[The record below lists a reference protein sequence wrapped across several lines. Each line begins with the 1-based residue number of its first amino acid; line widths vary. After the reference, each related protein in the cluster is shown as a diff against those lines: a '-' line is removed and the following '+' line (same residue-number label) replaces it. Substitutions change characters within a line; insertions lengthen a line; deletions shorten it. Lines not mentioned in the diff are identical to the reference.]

1 MTENKGADILGI
13 HHVTAMAGDPQANV
27 DFYTRVLGLR
37 MVKKTVNFDDPGTYH
52 LYYGDELGHPGTI
65 LTFFPWPGAAR
76 GRRGAGQATATAF
89 RVPQGALGFWRER
102 LEQLGVEQNGV
113 SERFGREVLTFHDHD
128 GLLLELVVDEAGAGF
143 EPWRES
149 PVATERAIR
158 GFYGVTLT
166 EAYADLTSR
175 FLGEIMGFELTG
187 EDGDRRQ
194 FRAGTGEK
202 AAAVEVVGVPGA
214 ERGRISAGTVHH
226 IAWRVAGDEEQQ
238 EWRERLLRSGAQVTP
253 ALDRN
258 YFRSIY
264 FHEPGGVL
272 FEIATDPPG
281 FTADESLEE
290 LGRDLKL
297 PPWLEPQ
304 RARIEGVLPPLQ
316 PAVEPAGD

>member
-1 MTENKGADILGI
+1 MTEKRQSEILGI
-13 HHVTAMAGDPQANV
+13 HHVTAMAGAPQVNV

-76 GRRGAGQATATAF
+76 GQRGAGQATATAF
-89 RVPQGALGFWRER
+89 RVPEDTLDYWRER
-102 LEQLGVEQNGV
+102 FERLQVAQDGVAQ
-113 SERFGREVLTFHDHD
+113 RFNRQVLTFRDHD
-128 GLLLELVVDEAGAGF
+128 GLLLELVADVAGAGF
-143 EPWRES
+143 QPWRES
-149 PVATERAIR
+149 PVPAERAIR

-175 FLGEIMGFELTG
+175 FLSEIMGFELIG

-194 FRAGTGEK
+194 FRAGTGDG

-214 ERGRISAGTVHH
+214 ARGRISAGTVHH
-226 IAWRVAGDEEQQ
+226 IAWRVAGDDEQQ
-238 EWRERLLRSGAQVTP
+238 EWRERLVRSGTRVT
-253 ALDRN
+253 AIVDRN

-264 FHEPGGVL
+264 FREPGGVL

-281 FTADESLEE
+281 FTVDESAEA
-290 LGRDLKL
+290 LGRELTL

-304 RARIEGVLPPLQ
+304 RARIEAALPPLQ
-316 PAVEPAGD
+316 HAAEAAGD